1 MVVLNADEV
10 KEYFYAETKDIEI
23 NTIELVE
30 TKYSYFDTIDCYHVS
45 THQGINFF
53 IFTGDTTL
61 TNLYPVRTG
70 QTLNEYYYMHVGF
83 IAEYS
88 STAINRNFILDFI
101 KDTTVFPI
109 LDRRMQEIAD
119 ELAPG
124 RNASQLSGLANQIRE
139 CYIVLTDY
147 LMNKLRTRNSDF
159 KNDNFKDNLE
169 EFLKIVL
176 PGKQSETRRNTI
188 NTIAQKG
195 WKFNS
200 ELVHK
205 DSITV
210 FDLLTSFNILQL
222 VVSSLSNIITGN
234 NMPLNKIKCPR
245 CKGEHHILQQN
256 SDNSNFEYVCESCGC
271 TFEVSFDELIKDF

>member
-1 MVVLNADEV
+1 MLTVDEIRD
-10 KEYFYAETKDIEI
+10 YFYAETKDIEI
-23 NTIELVE
+23 KTLELVE
-30 TKYSYFDTIDCYHVS
+30 TKYSYFDTIDCYFVS
-45 THQGINFF
+45 TSQGIDFY

-70 QTLNEYYYMHVGF
+70 QTLDECYYLHVGF

-88 STAINRNFILDFI
+88 SAAINRNFILDFI

-109 LDRRMQEIAD
+109 LDRRMQEISE

-124 RNASQLSGLANQIRE
+124 RNSSQLSGLANQIRD
-139 CYIVLTDY
+139 CYITLTDY
-147 LMNKLRTRNSDF
+147 LMNKLRTSNPEF

-188 NTIAQKG
+188 NSIAQKG
-195 WKFNS
+195 WKLNS

-205 DSITV
+205 DSVTV
-210 FDLLTSFNILQL
+210 FDLLMSFNILQL
-222 VVSSLSNIITGN
+222 VVSSVSNVIVGN

-245 CKGEHHILQQN
+245 CKGEKHVLQQN
-256 SDNSNFEYVCESCGC
+256 STNTEFEYVCETCGC
-271 TFEVSFDELIKDF
+271 TFDVPLDDLIKEF

>member
-1 MVVLNADEV
+1 MLNTDEV
-10 KEYFYAETKDIEI
+10 KEYFYVETMDIEI
-23 NTIELVE
+23 KNIELVE

-45 THQGINFF
+45 TVQEKDFY

-61 TNLYPVRTG
+61 TNLYPIQAG
-70 QTLNEYYYMHVGF
+70 QTLNECYYMHVGF

-101 KDTTVFPI
+101 KDSTVFPI

-124 RNASQLSGLANQIRE
+124 KNASQLSGLANQIRD
-139 CYIVLTDY
+139 CYITLTDY
-147 LMNKLRTRNSDF
+147 LVNKLRTSNPEF

-188 NTIAQKG
+188 NSIAQKG
-195 WKFNS
+195 WKLNS

-205 DSITV
+205 DSVTV
-210 FDLLTSFNILQL
+210 FDLLISFNILQL
-222 VVSSLSNIITGN
+222 VVSSVSNVIVGN

-245 CKGEHHILQQN
+245 CKGENHVLQKN
-256 SDNSNFEYVCESCGC
+256 STNAKFEYVCETCGC
-271 TFEVSFDELIKDF
+271 TFDVPLDVLIKEL